1 MPQIETEAV
10 VFRKRSAEF
19 RSLLNRMQW
28 DTIAFATAAKI
39 KARSAQ
45 SMWRGE
51 RAVPDG
57 LMQWLRSMATAADA
71 LPPPPELKGD

>member
-1 MPQIETEAV
+1 MPQIDTEAV

-19 RSLLNRMQW
+19 RSLLNKMQW
-28 DTIAFATAAKI
+28 DTVDFAAAAKI

-57 LMQWLRSMATAADA
+57 LMTWLRTMATAAEA
-71 LPPPPELKGD
+71 LPPPPEFKGD